1 LIELCST
8 GVGPYQP
15 CIKARVPGKAEGP
28 DSLIHNGKDLCT
40 LEALEGEG
48 AAVGAR
54 TTVNTDDDAGLD
66 RRRTRGQP
74 EAQPLPGQRDISKPQ
89 ITLPP
94 QIQDLLDG
102 LTEKPTLP
110 TVPDIGTDDATP
122 DTLLDYLLA
131 P

>member
-1 LIELCST
+1 
-8 GVGPYQP
+8 
-15 CIKARVPGKAEGP
+15 VPGKAEGP

-40 LEALEGEG
+40 LAALEGEG
-48 AAVGAR
+48 AGVGAAA
-54 TTVNTDDDAGLD
+54 VADTDDDSGLG

-74 EAQPLPGQRDISKPQ
+74 EASPLPGQRDISKPQ

-94 QIQDLLDG
+94 QIQELLDG
-102 LTEKPTLP
+102 LTEKPTVESLP
-110 TVPDIGTDDATP
+110 EIGTEDVAP

>member
-1 LIELCST
+1 CST

-40 LEALEGEG
+40 LEALDGEG
-48 AAVGAR
+48 AGVGEPATAVA
-54 TTVNTDDDAGLD
+54 NTDDDSRLS

-74 EAQPLPGQRDISKPQ
+74 EAPPLPGQRDISKPQ

-94 QIQDLLDG
+94 QIQELLDG
-102 LTEKPTLP
+102 LTQKPTVQNLP
-110 TVPDIGTDDATP
+110 EISTEDLAPE
-122 DTLLDYLLA
+122 TLLDYLLA